1 MYSPFVS
8 HRSFAPSILTAV
20 CNGVILEWR
29 GRRGGGEGC
38 GKQREHSVGD
48 LGRRRKGVWGVSS
61 PAPAPP
67 PPPFF
72 LLLSSLVLRDRSTLI
87 NSTHLS
93 QDDLYQSISFPQP
106 SFLERLKLRR
116 TEEPGLWPSLR
127 WNSI

>member
-8 HRSFAPSILTAV
+8 HRSFAPSIFTAV

-38 GKQREHSVGD
+38 GKQREHPVGD
-48 LGRRRKGVWGVSS
+48 LGRRRKGVWEVSS

-67 PPPFF
+67 HFF
-72 LLLSSLVLRDRSTLI
+72 YSSLLSSSETDLLSLTQRISPRMIHISQYLFPNHPSWRD
-87 NSTHLS
+87 LS
-93 QDDLYQSISFPQP
+93 SEGD
-106 SFLERLKLRR
+106 
-116 TEEPGLWPSLR
+116 EPGLWPSLR